1 MLPRSSISYE
11 GSLSLEFPEAS
22 KRCRGGILAD
32 QMGLGKT
39 IMLAALI
46 HTNRVTAAAPAS
58 SSDDPDMSDNSEAS
72 YVPSP
77 VKTKNRQRR
86 LDMGGNL
93 RAAATTDGSRPH
105 ATLVVVPMSLI
116 AQWRDELE
124 RTVADPSELSVLVYC
139 ACFVDVMA
147 RLRSEPRGSFA
158 LRGVLGFADTRL
170 DGTGRSNLREEL
182 DTGIDVVLTTYGTL
196 ASEYKNWAGEDGEK
210 PKKAQAKSGL
220 YSGAQAASRVCAERA
235 VEFYRIILDEAHTI
249 RSRTTLN
256 AKAAFALRGRRRWCL
271 TGTPIVKCGGVYRP
285 F

>member
-1 MLPRSSISYE
+1 MDERQVAKLYTKAIKNDLKLPCVTERERLPDPCSEMDPPASFKLSLRPYQRQALAWLTSQEGAVGSESVREKSIHPLFEECAAFRLDHTHAAGTCFRPSPSSTSRRPFTTTRPSRAVSKLVDRISYE

-46 HTNRVTAAAPAS
+46 HTNRVTSAAPAS
-58 SSDDPDMSDNSEAS
+58 SSDDADASDNSEAS

-86 LDMGGNL
+86 LDLGGNL
-93 RAAATTDGSRPH
+93 RAAATTDASRPH

-139 ACFVDVMA
+139 ACF
-147 RLRSEPRGSFA
+147 
-158 LRGVLGFADTRL
+158 
-170 DGTGRSNLREEL
+170 
-182 DTGIDVVLTTYGTL
+182 
-196 ASEYKNWAGEDGEK
+196 
-210 PKKAQAKSGL
+210 GL
-220 YSGAQAASRVCAERA
+220 SR
-235 VEFYRIILDEAHTI
+235 
-249 RSRTTLN
+249 
-256 AKAAFALRGRRRWCL
+256 
-271 TGTPIVKCGGVYRP
+271 
-285 F
+285 